1 LVLSFHE
8 QRLLHYLRINEKLS
22 WDAQVPAEQSF

>member
-1 LVLSFHE
+1 MCISLVLSFHE

-22 WDAQVPAEQSF
+22 